1 MPCKTINC
9 KDSMTTLDNLIH
21 NNAYTSEF
29 EICPGCENHC
39 TVKLFHFQN
48 GNTFFSGNNCEK
60 VYSNTTEGTHKGVN
74 MFAEKFRLLF
84 NRSVDMPADAPTI
97 GIPRGLGIYEN
108 YPFWHTLFTHCGFKV
123 VLSQA
128 STNRLYET
136 GLHSIMAD
144 NICFPAK
151 LMHGHILNLVERK
164 VDRIFYPY
172 VVYERKE
179 DSHSRTSYT

>member
-1 MPCKTINC
+1 MN
-9 KDSMTTLDNLIH
+9 STTNRTNLSDLIQA
-21 NNAYTSEF
+21 NSYESEF

-60 VYSNTTEGTHKGVN
+60 VYSNTSDNVRKGVN
-74 MFAEKFRLLF
+74 MFAEKYRLLF
-84 NRSVDMPADAPTI
+84 AQPDKKVPDTAQKI
-97 GIPRGLGIYEN
+97 GIPRGLGMYEN
-108 YPFWHTLFTHCGFKV
+108 YPFWRTLFTECGFKV

-128 STNRLYET
+128 SGNKLYES
-136 GLHSIMAD
+136 GLRSVMAD

-151 LMHGHILNLVERK
+151 LMHGHINDLAAKK
-164 VDRIFYPY
+164 VARIFYPY

-179 DSHSRTSYT
+179 DEQSGNLSLIHI